1 MELFLMGLIVSI
13 AMLSYAVYLRVC
25 YMKHEAVC
33 LEYSTSEMGFVTYP
47 LYMYELIENGKK
59 VTYKSSGTTI
69 CSPKKGKRYKVLINK
84 KNHYKVVGYREYI
97 VDLCV
102 GVGVFIASITELIF

>member
-1 MELFLMGLIVSI
+1 MELFLIGFWVSI
-13 AMLSYAVYLRVC
+13 GILVYAVYLKVC
-25 YMKHEAVC
+25 YKKHEAVC
-33 LEYSTSEMGFVTYP
+33 LEYSTSEMAFVAYP
-47 LYMYELIENGKK
+47 LYMYELIENGKI

-69 CSPKKGKRYKVLINK
+69 FSPKKGKRYKVLINK

-102 GVGVFIASITELIF
+102 GVGLFVVSITELIF